1 MNFDLEIVGPHG
13 AGTHFLAF
21 WVSHGLGHVDKPEDM
36 PYDTVQYYKKILNYV
51 ENKYSRTKHRW
62 FDIYYIHKKLKGPKA
77 TKKTFARELTTNEY
91 MSYNPDIRTLHPFDY
106 VFGDYHFHAHKD
118 NKSSLGFELKLGP
131 AGTKQIKR
139 EDKINKRLLIGLSD
153 ETKQFCTTLFFGKN
167 RDSITK
173 LGPNH
178 SDKHTHVQCLD
189 LDMRSSAGVN
199 KKLSSLDAPNITLD
213 YKKFFLEQ
221 DQAHIDSVAE
231 FIGFRSTKESN
242 EFIKQYNL
250 RNQELY
256 NEQK

>member
-1 MNFDLEIVGPHG
+1 MQGGILIIDFG
-13 AGTHFLAF
+13 
-21 WVSHGLGHVDKPEDM
+21 S
-36 PYDTVQYYKKILNYV
+36 QYTQLIARRV
-51 ENKYSRTKHRW
+51 
-62 FDIYYIHKKLKGPKA
+62 
-77 TKKTFARELTTNEY
+77 RELNVYSEIY
-91 MSYNPDIRTLHPFDY
+91 PYN
-106 VFGDYHFHAHKD
+106 
-118 NKSSLGFELKLGP
+118 
-131 AGTKQIKR
+131 
-139 EDKINKRLLIGLSD
+139 KINKRLLIGLSD

-167 RDSITK
+167 RDFITK